1 MATRK
6 SRPLIHNKCPS
17 GFIKRSGFT
26 RKTNGK
32 HIKSIC
38 VRGVSSKKKNGKSSK
53 KSKLCGPGK
62 ILRSSYTRRILKK
75 NGSVKE
81 TRVSATCVRD
91 MGKAGKL
98 SKGAPT
104 IGPLKKG
111 ELQRFGYMYKLPEH
125 VRHNSLRA
133 AIKSLG
139 SLNVYRKL
147 DAVAKLTNLTS
158 PKASATFAADR
169 DWIRSKYV
177 LL

>member
-17 GFIKRSGFT
+17 GYIKRSGFT

-38 VRGVSSKKKNGKSSK
+38 VRGKKTNKKT
-53 KSKLCGPGK
+53 KSKSNYCGPGK
-62 ILRSSYTRRILKK
+62 ILRSSYTRRIRTK
-75 NGSVKE
+75 NGYIKE
-81 TRVSATCVRD
+81 TKVSATCVRD
-91 MGKAGKL
+91 MGKPGKL
-98 SKGAPT
+98 PKGAPT

-125 VRHNSLRA
+125 DRHNSLRM

>member
-6 SRPLIHNKCPS
+6 SRPLIHNRCPP
-17 GFIKRSGFT
+17 GYVKRSGFT

-38 VRGVSSKKKNGKSSK
+38 VRGRSQTK
-53 KSKLCGPGK
+53 KSNFCGPGK
-62 ILRSSYTRRILKK
+62 ILRSSYTRRVVGK
-75 NGSVKE
+75 NGFVKE
-81 TRVSATCVRD
+81 IKVSSTCVRD
-91 MGKAGKL
+91 MGKPGKL
-98 SKGAPT
+98 PMGAPT

-125 VRHNSLRA
+125 DRHRSLRD
-133 AIKSLG
+133 AINLLG

-158 PKASATFAADR
+158 PKASAVFSADR

>member
-1 MATRK
+1 MVSTRK
-6 SRPLIHNKCPS
+6 SRPLIHNRCPT
-17 GFIKRSGFT
+17 GYIKRSGFT

-32 HIKSIC
+32 HIKAIC
-38 VRGVSSKKKNGKSSK
+38 VRGVKSAAVTKKS
-53 KSKLCGPGK
+53 SKLCGPGK
-62 ILRSSYTRRILKK
+62 ILRSSYTRRTLKK

-91 MGKAGKL
+91 MGKPGKL
-98 SKGAPT
+98 PKGAPT

-125 VRHNSLRA
+125 DRHNALRL

-158 PKASATFAADR
+158 PNASATFAADR

-177 LL
+177 LS

>member
-17 GFIKRSGFT
+17 GFVKRSGFT

-32 HIKSIC
+32 HIKGIC
-38 VRGVSSKKKNGKSSK
+38 VRGTKSSTK
-53 KSKLCGPGK
+53 KISKFCGPGK
-62 ILRSSYTRRILKK
+62 ILRSSYTRHVVKK

-81 TRVSATCVRD
+81 TKVSATCVRD
-91 MGKAGKL
+91 MGKKGKL
-98 SKGAPT
+98 PKGAPT

-111 ELQRFGYMYKLPEH
+111 ELQRFGYMYKLPDH
-125 VRHNSLRA
+125 DRHNALRA
-133 AIKSLG
+133 AIKVLG

>member
-17 GFIKRSGFT
+17 GYVKRSGFT

-32 HIKSIC
+32 HIKGIC
-38 VRGVSSKKKNGKSSK
+38 VRGVKTQGLTR

-62 ILRSSYTRRILKK
+62 ILRSSYTRRTLKK

-91 MGKAGKL
+91 MGKRGKL
-98 SKGAPT
+98 PKGAPT

-111 ELQRFGYMYKLPEH
+111 ELQRFGYMYKLPDH
-125 VRHNSLRA
+125 DRHTALRA
-133 AIKSLG
+133 AIKVLG

-158 PKASATFAADR
+158 PKASQTFATDR

>member
-6 SRPLIHNKCPS
+6 SRPLIHNRCPA
-17 GFIKRSGFT
+17 GFVKRSGFT
-26 RKTNGK
+26 RRTNGK
-32 HIKSIC
+32 HIKGIC
-38 VRGVSSKKKNGKSSK
+38 VRGK
-53 KSKLCGPGK
+53 KSNKNTKKASKFCGPGK
-62 ILRSSYTRRILKK
+62 ILRSSYTRRSLAK

-91 MGKAGKL
+91 MGKPGKL
-98 SKGAPT
+98 PKGAPT

-111 ELQRFGYMYKLPEH
+111 ELQRFGYMYKLPDH
-125 VRHNSLRA
+125 DRHNALRVA
-133 AIKSLG
+133 VKVLG

>member
-1 MATRK
+1 M
-6 SRPLIHNKCPS
+6 
-17 GFIKRSGFT
+17 
-26 RKTNGK
+26 
-32 HIKSIC
+32 
-38 VRGVSSKKKNGKSSK
+38 
-53 KSKLCGPGK
+53 
-62 ILRSSYTRRILKK
+62 
-75 NGSVKE
+75 
-81 TRVSATCVRD
+81 SATCVRD
-91 MGKAGKL
+91 MGKPGKL
-98 SKGAPT
+98 PKGAPT

-125 VRHNSLRA
+125 DRHNALRA

-158 PKASATFAADR
+158 PKASTTFATDR

>member
-17 GFIKRSGFT
+17 GYIKRSGFT
-26 RKTNGK
+26 RKTNGR
-32 HIKSIC
+32 HIKAIC
-38 VRGVSSKKKNGKSSK
+38 VRGTAATK
-53 KSKLCGPGK
+53 KSAKGSKFCGPGK
-62 ILRSSYTRRILKK
+62 ILRSSYTRRVLKK

-98 SKGAPT
+98 PKGAPT

-111 ELQRFGYMYKLPEH
+111 ELQRFGYMYKLPDH
-125 VRHNSLRA
+125 NRHTALRL
-133 AIKSLG
+133 AIKALG

>member
-17 GFIKRSGFT
+17 GYIKRSGFT
-26 RKTNGK
+26 RRTNGK
-32 HIKSIC
+32 RIKAIC
-38 VRGVSSKKKNGKSSK
+38 VRGTKAQNTRKS
-53 KSKLCGPGK
+53 SKLCGPGK
-62 ILRSSYTRRILKK
+62 ILRSSYTRRVLKK

-91 MGKAGKL
+91 MGKPGKL
-98 SKGAPT
+98 PKGAPT

-125 VRHNSLRA
+125 NRHSALRL
-133 AIKSLG
+133 AIKALG

-158 PKASATFAADR
+158 PKASATFATDR

>member
-1 MATRK
+1 MPTRK
-6 SRPLIHNKCPS
+6 SRPLIHNRCPP
-17 GFIKRSGFT
+17 GYVKRSGFT
-26 RKTNGK
+26 RRINGK
-32 HIKSIC
+32 HIKAIC
-38 VRGVSSKKKNGKSSK
+38 VKGVSRKSKK
-53 KSKLCGPGK
+53 CGPGK
-62 ILRSSYTRRILKK
+62 ILRSSYTRRSIGK
-75 NGSVKE
+75 NGTVKE
-81 TRVSATCVRD
+81 TKVSATCVRD
-91 MGKAGKL
+91 MGKPGKL
-98 SKGAPT
+98 PKGAPT

-125 VRHNSLRA
+125 DRHNALRA

-158 PKASATFAADR
+158 PRASATFTADR

>member
-1 MATRK
+1 MVTRK
-6 SRPLIHNKCPS
+6 SRPLKHNKCPS
-17 GFIKRSGFT
+17 GYIKRSGFT

-38 VRGVSSKKKNGKSSK
+38 VRGTKAKSFSR
-53 KSKLCGPGK
+53 KSKFCGPGK
-62 ILRSSYTRRILKK
+62 ISRSSYTRRVLKK

-91 MGKAGKL
+91 MGKPGKL
-98 SKGAPT
+98 PKGAPT

-111 ELQRFGYMYKLPEH
+111 ELQRFGYMYKLPDH
-125 VRHNSLRA
+125 DRHNSLRL
-133 AIKSLG
+133 AIKALG

>member
-6 SRPLIHNKCPS
+6 SRPLIHNRCPH
-17 GFIKRSGFT
+17 GYIKRSGFT

-32 HIKSIC
+32 HIKAIC
-38 VRGVSSKKKNGKSSK
+38 VRGVKSASVTKKSSK
-53 KSKLCGPGK
+53 FCGPRK
-62 ILRSSYTRRILKK
+62 IMRSSYTRRIVKK
-75 NGSVKE
+75 NGSVKK

-91 MGKAGKL
+91 MGKPGKL
-98 SKGAPT
+98 PAGAPT

-111 ELQRFGYMYKLPEH
+111 ELQRFGYTYKLPEH
-125 VRHNSLRA
+125 DRHESLRA
-133 AIKSLG
+133 AIKLLG

-147 DAVAKLTNLTS
+147 DAVAKLTHLTS
-158 PKASATFAADR
+158 PKAAETFAEDR

>member
-1 MATRK
+1 MVETRK

-17 GFIKRSGFT
+17 GYIKRSGFT
-26 RKTNGK
+26 RRTNGK
-32 HIKSIC
+32 HIKAIC
-38 VRGVSSKKKNGKSSK
+38 VRGKAATKKLSKGSK
-53 KSKLCGPGK
+53 FCGPGK
-62 ILRSSYTRRILKK
+62 IMRSSYTRRVLKK
-75 NGSVKE
+75 NGSIKQ
-81 TRVSATCVRD
+81 TRVSSTCVRD
-91 MGKAGKL
+91 TGKKGKL
-98 SKGAPT
+98 PKGAPT

-125 VRHNSLRA
+125 DRHNALRA

-158 PKASATFAADR
+158 PNASATFAADR

>member
-1 MATRK
+1 MDTRK

-17 GFIKRSGFT
+17 GYIKRSGFT
-26 RKTNGK
+26 RKINGK
-32 HIKSIC
+32 RVKSIC
-38 VRGVSSKKKNGKSSK
+38 VRGKTRTKKSSK
-53 KSKLCGPGK
+53 GSKFCGPGK
-62 ILRSSYTRRILKK
+62 ILRSSYTRRLLKK

-81 TRVSATCVRD
+81 TRVSASCVRN
-91 MGKAGKL
+91 MGKKGKL
-98 SKGAPT
+98 PKGAPT

-125 VRHNSLRA
+125 QRHNALRA

-158 PKASATFAADR
+158 PKASSTFAADR

>member
-1 MATRK
+1 MTTRK

-26 RKTNGK
+26 RKRNGR

-38 VRGVSSKKKNGKSSK
+38 VRGKKSSK
-53 KSKLCGPGK
+53 ASKTSKRSKLCGPGK
-62 ILRSSYTRRILKK
+62 ILRSSYTRRILTK

-81 TRVSATCVRD
+81 TKVSATCVRD
-91 MGKAGKL
+91 MGKPGKL
-98 SKGAPT
+98 PKGAPT

-125 VRHNSLRA
+125 TRHNSLRA

-158 PKASATFAADR
+158 PKASATFTADR
-169 DWIRSKYV
+169 NWIRSKYV

>member
-6 SRPLIHNKCPS
+6 SRPLIHNRCPS
-17 GFIKRSGFT
+17 GYIKRSGFT
-26 RKTNGK
+26 RRTNGK
-32 HIKSIC
+32 HIKGIC
-38 VRGVSSKKKNGKSSK
+38 VRGKSKVNKSSK
-53 KSKLCGPGK
+53 RSKLCGPGK
-62 ILRSSYTRRILKK
+62 ILRSSYTRRVLSK

-81 TRVSATCVRD
+81 TRVSSTCVRD
-91 MGKAGKL
+91 MGKPGKL
-98 SKGAPT
+98 PKGAPT

-125 VRHNSLRA
+125 DRHNSLRA

>member
-6 SRPLIHNKCPS
+6 SRPLIHNRCPS
-17 GFIKRSGFT
+17 GYIKRSGFT

-38 VRGVSSKKKNGKSSK
+38 VRGVKSKAATKKSSK
-53 KSKLCGPGK
+53 FCGPGK
-62 ILRSSYTRRILKK
+62 ILRSSYTRRLLKK

-81 TRVSATCVRD
+81 TRVSASCVRD
-91 MGKAGKL
+91 TGKKGKL
-98 SKGAPT
+98 PKGAPT

-125 VRHNSLRA
+125 DRHNALRL

-158 PKASATFAADR
+158 PKASSTFAADR

>member
-1 MATRK
+1 
-6 SRPLIHNKCPS
+6 
-17 GFIKRSGFT
+17 
-26 RKTNGK
+26 
-32 HIKSIC
+32 
-38 VRGVSSKKKNGKSSK
+38 
-53 KSKLCGPGK
+53 
-62 ILRSSYTRRILKK
+62 
-75 NGSVKE
+75 VKE
-81 TRVSATCVRD
+81 TKVSATCVRD
-91 MGKAGKL
+91 MGKPGKT
-98 SKGAPT
+98 KGAT

-125 VRHNSLRA
+125 DRHNALRA

-158 PKASATFAADR
+158 PRASATFTEDR

>member
-17 GFIKRSGFT
+17 GYVKRSGFT
-26 RKTNGK
+26 RRTNGK
-32 HIKSIC
+32 HIKGIC
-38 VRGVSSKKKNGKSSK
+38 VRGTKKA
-53 KSKLCGPGK
+53 CGPGK
-62 ILRSSYTRRILKK
+62 ILRSSYTRRVLKK

-91 MGKAGKL
+91 MGKPGKL
-98 SKGAPT
+98 PKGAPT

-125 VRHNSLRA
+125 DRHSALRA
-133 AIKSLG
+133 AIKVLG

-147 DAVAKLTNLTS
+147 DAVAKLTHLTS
-158 PKASATFAADR
+158 PKASATFATDR

>member
-1 MATRK
+1 MVSTRK
-6 SRPLIHNKCPS
+6 SRPLIHNKCPT
-17 GFIKRSGFT
+17 GYIKRRGFT

-38 VRGVSSKKKNGKSSK
+38 VRGTKSQKSQK
-53 KSKLCGPGK
+53 SQKSKLCGPGK
-62 ILRSSYTRRILKK
+62 ILRSSYTRRTLKK

-81 TRVSATCVRD
+81 TRVSSSCVRD
-91 MGKAGKL
+91 MGKPGKL
-98 SKGAPT
+98 PKGAPT

-125 VRHNSLRA
+125 DRHNSLRV

-158 PKASATFAADR
+158 PNASATFAADR

>member
-6 SRPLIHNKCPS
+6 SRPLIHNKCPP
-17 GFIKRSGFT
+17 GFVKRSGFT

-32 HIKSIC
+32 HIKGIC
-38 VRGVSSKKKNGKSSK
+38 VRGVSAKAKEAKVNP
-53 KSKLCGPGK
+53 CGPGK
-62 ILRSSYTRRILKK
+62 ILRSSYTRRIVKK
-75 NGSVKE
+75 NGSVKQ
-81 TRVSATCVRD
+81 TRVSSTCVRD
-91 MGKAGKL
+91 MGKPGKL
-98 SKGAPT
+98 PKGAPT

-125 VRHNSLRA
+125 DRHNALRA

-158 PKASATFAADR
+158 PSASAVFAADR

>member
-1 MATRK
+1 MLSRK
-6 SRPLIHNKCPS
+6 SRSLIHNRCPP
-17 GFIKRSGFT
+17 GYIKRSGFT

-32 HIKSIC
+32 RIKSIC
-38 VRGVSSKKKNGKSSK
+38 VRGSKQGMPTKKKNSRI
-53 KSKLCGPGK
+53 CGYGR
-62 ILRSSYTRRILKK
+62 ILRSSYTRRYLGK
-75 NGSVKE
+75 NGVVKE
-81 TRVSATCVRD
+81 SKVSASCVRD
-91 MGKAGKL
+91 MGKRGKL
-98 SKGAPT
+98 PKGAPT

-125 VRHNSLRA
+125 DRHNALRA

-158 PKASATFAADR
+158 PKASTTFATDR

>member
-17 GFIKRSGFT
+17 GYIKRSGFT
-26 RKTNGK
+26 RKRNGK
-32 HIKSIC
+32 HIKGIC
-38 VRGVSSKKKNGKSSK
+38 VRGASAKAKGNR
-53 KSKLCGPGK
+53 CGPGK
-62 ILRSSYTRRILKK
+62 IMRSSYTRRIRTK
-75 NGSVKE
+75 NGYVKE
-81 TRVSATCVRD
+81 AKVSATCVRD
-91 MGKAGKL
+91 MGKPGKL
-98 SKGAPT
+98 PKGAPT

-125 VRHNSLRA
+125 DRHNSLRA

-158 PKASATFAADR
+158 PKASATFSADR